1 MASREPIQLVGG
13 ALTLSK
19 QSMNRKNIYL
29 GMAIVGTLA
38 PMIVGAPYLLEYGYN
53 PAHLMHAIFSSPV
66 SAMVGINV
74 IIGCITL
81 AILMH
86 TEGHELGVKT
96 WLPIVAITFIGI
108 SSGLPLYLYLRERA
122 KGVTQSS

>member
-1 MASREPIQLVGG
+1 MSDRPKMRQQL
-13 ALTLSK
+13 
-19 QSMNRKNIYL
+19 YL
-29 GMAIVGTLA
+29 GMTIVGTLA
-38 PMIVGAPYLLEYGYN
+38 PPIAGATYLLEHGYN
-53 PAHLMHAIFSSPV
+53 PAHLMPAIFSSPV

-86 TEGHELGVKT
+86 TEGRELGVKT
-96 WLPIVAITFIGI
+96 WLPILAITVVGI

-122 KGVTQSS
+122 KSTELSQN

>member
-1 MASREPIQLVGG
+1 MRQQL
-13 ALTLSK
+13 
-19 QSMNRKNIYL
+19 YL
-29 GMAIVGTLA
+29 AMTIIGTLA
-38 PMIVGAPYLLEYGYN
+38 PPIAGATYLFEHGYN
-53 PAHLMHAIFSSPV
+53 PAHLMPAIFSSPV

-86 TEGHELGVKT
+86 TEGRELGVKT
-96 WLPIVAITFIGI
+96 WLPILAITVVGI

-122 KGVTQSS
+122 KSTELTQN

>member
-1 MASREPIQLVGG
+1 MSTQP
-13 ALTLSK
+13 
-19 QSMNRKNIYL
+19 MNRKNIYL
-29 GMAIVGTLA
+29 LMAIVGTLA
-38 PMIVGAPYLLEYGYN
+38 PPIAGATYLLEHGYN
-53 PAHLMHAIFSSPV
+53 PAHLMPAIFSSPV

-86 TEGHELGVKT
+86 TEGRELGVKT

-122 KGVTQSS
+122 KPSELAQN